1 MSIEKDSQQKNI
13 SGLSFRDIRL
23 SRLSVEDNPETL
35 FLDEDIVE
43 NPLLFKIRK
52 YFYRLYE
59 KIEGSNGIDGFF
71 LDLGKYISSRIRV
84 ILIFSSVIFEL
95 LLGKVEK
102 GKDSFIRKL
111 FWGRG
116 DFLKSSI
123 QLISV
128 VLVLVILLTYFYRAP
143 TIQSVNAENLDY
155 IDVPETDLLVM
166 NATINTAV
174 PKDRERR
181 AVEEYIV
188 KTGDTLSTIA
198 EDWDVTVDTIKWAND
213 LSSDLVRPGQSLDI
227 PPSDGVLVTVKKG
240 DTLSGLAKKYSAN
253 DQAIADFNWLDY
265 PFVLEEG
272 SLLFIPEG
280 KMPAPAPI
288 VVKRSTPSSYVSNT
302 RAPSYS
308 VGAADSNVG
317 KFLGW
322 PVAGGGKIT
331 QYYKGYYHRGI
342 DIADKRLPNVVA
354 AAGGKVIFAGC
365 YGTCPPLGSTYGGS
379 NYAWS
384 IQIDHGNGYTTWY
397 AHLKNIYVRSGQTV
411 SKGQS
416 IGQLGS
422 TGRSTGPHLH
432 FEVRKGTAYGT
443 QVNPLYYTNW

>member
-1 MSIEKDSQQKNI
+1 MSTDKDSQKNI
-13 SGLSFRDIRL
+13 TGLSFRDIKL
-23 SRLSVEDNPETL
+23 SRKSFEVESESL

-43 NPLLFKIRK
+43 SPIIFKLRK
-52 YFYRLYE
+52 FSYRVYE
-59 KIEGSNGIDGFF
+59 KLESGLGIGSFLID
-71 LDLGKYISSRIRV
+71 LIKYLSSRIRV
-84 ILIFSSVIFEL
+84 IFIFVSVLFEM
-95 LLGKVEK
+95 LLGRVEK

-116 DFLKSSI
+116 DFLKSSM
-123 QLISV
+123 QFISV
-128 VLVLVILLTYFYRAP
+128 ILILVTLLAYFYRVP
-143 TIQSVNAENLDY
+143 TIQSVNAEDLDY

-166 NATINTAV
+166 NATVNTAV

-198 EDWDVTVDTIKWAND
+198 EDWDVAVDTIKWANN
-213 LSSDLVRPGQSLDI
+213 LSSDLVKPGQTLDI
-227 PPSDGVLVTVKKG
+227 PPSDGVLVTVKSG

-265 PFVLEEG
+265 PFTLEEG
-272 SLLFIPEG
+272 TLLFIPEG
-280 KMPAPAPI
+280 KMPAPKP
-288 VVKRSTPSSYVSNT
+288 VVAKRSTPSSYVTNRSVPTSN
-302 RAPSYS
+302 
-308 VGAADSNVG
+308 VGAADPNVG

-322 PVAGGGKIT
+322 PVAGGGKIS

-342 DIADKRLPNVVA
+342 DIADKRMPNIVA
-354 AAGGKVIFAGC
+354 AGSGTVIFAGC
-365 YGTCPPLGSTYGGS
+365 YGSCPPLGSTYGGS

-397 AHLKNIYVRSGQTV
+397 AHLKNIYVRSGQSV
-411 SKGQS
+411 SQGQS
-416 IGQLGS
+416 IGQMGS
-422 TGRSTGPHLH
+422 TGRSTGVHLH
-432 FEVRKGTAYGT
+432 FEVRKGSAYGS

>member
-1 MSIEKDSQQKNI
+1 MSTEKDSQKNI
-13 SGLSFRDIRL
+13 SGLSFRDIKL
-23 SRLSVEDNPETL
+23 SKKASEDDLDTL

-43 NPLLFKIRK
+43 SPIIFKLK
-52 YFYRLYE
+52 KFFYRVYE
-59 KIEGSNGIDGFF
+59 KFEAGNGVGGFL
-71 LDLGKYISSRIRV
+71 LDLFKYISSRIRV
-84 ILIFSSVIFEL
+84 MFVFSSVLFEI
-95 LLGKVEK
+95 LLGRIEK
-102 GKDSFIRKL
+102 GKDSFVRKL

-116 DFLKSSI
+116 DFLKSSM
-123 QLISV
+123 QFISV
-128 VLVLVILLTYFYRAP
+128 VLVLVVLLTYFYRAP
-143 TIQSVNAENLDY
+143 TIQSVNAEDLDY

-213 LSSDLVRPGQSLDI
+213 LSSDIVRPGQSLDI
-227 PPSDGVLVTVKKG
+227 PPSDGVLITVKEG
-240 DTLSGLAKKYSAN
+240 DTLSGLAKKYDAN

-265 PFVLEEG
+265 PFTLTEG
-272 SLLFIPEG
+272 EVLFIPEG
-280 KMPAPAPI
+280 KMPAPAPVI
-288 VVKRSTPSSYVSNT
+288 ARRSTPSSYVYNRNVPSSN
-302 RAPSYS
+302 
-308 VGAADSNVG
+308 VGAADPNVG

-322 PVAGGGKIT
+322 PVAGGGRIT

-342 DIADKRLPNVVA
+342 DIADKSLPNIVA
-354 AAGGKVIFAGC
+354 PASGTVIFAGC

-397 AHLKNIYVRSGQTV
+397 AHLKNIYVKSGQTV
-411 SKGQS
+411 STGQA
-416 IGQLGS
+416 IGQMGS

-432 FEVRKGTAYGT
+432 FEVRRGSAYGT